1 MNFNHRLDFLEIVLK
16 NRPTKGEDVAI
27 LDIRDL
33 TKRYRNGTL
42 ANDRLSLAL
51 EPGEIYGLLG
61 PNGAGKTTLV
71 RQVLGLL
78 KPTAG
83 SITLDGAD
91 LVADPGFAR
100 ANIGFLPQG
109 QFDLQAVH
117 VDELIYLIGK
127 LRGLSSQEARSRT
140 EELIERLELGPFR
153 KTQVHAASGGV
164 RRLTGF
170 ATAIVARAR
179 LLVLDEPTNDIDPV
193 RRQLLW
199 SMIAELGAEG
209 STVLLVTHNLAE
221 AERVIHRLAI
231 IDQGRILKEGSP
243 ASLRTVVTDR
253 LRLEITAAG
262 PYQPHPAL
270 VADGGPDMWFL
281 DERDLP
287 AVSHWLT
294 GLREDGVVLDF
305 RIGPPTLDDIYAVT
319 VNGRVPEAVA

>member
-1 MNFNHRLDFLEIVLK
+1 M
-16 NRPTKGEDVAI
+16 AI
-27 LDIRDL
+27 LDIHDL

-42 ANDRLSLAL
+42 ANDRISLAL

-83 SITLDGAD
+83 TITLDGVD
-91 LVADPGFAR
+91 LVADPGYAR

-109 QFDLQAVH
+109 QFDMQAVH

-127 LRGLSSQEARSRT
+127 LRGLPAREARSRT

-153 KTQVHAASGGV
+153 NTQVHSASGGV
-164 RRLTGF
+164 RRLAGF
-170 ATAIVARAR
+170 ATAIIARAR

-193 RRQLLW
+193 RRQQLW
-199 SMIAELGAEG
+199 SMIDELGNEG

-221 AERVIHRLAI
+221 AERVIDRLAI
-231 IDQGRILKEGSP
+231 IDHGRILREGSP

-262 PYQPHPAL
+262 PYAPHPAL
-270 VADGGPDMWFL
+270 SADGGPNAYFL
-281 DERDLP
+281 DEGDLP

-294 GLREDGVVLDF
+294 GLRNEGVILDF
-305 RIGPPTLDDIYAVT
+305 RIGPPTLDDIYTVT
-319 VNGRVPEAVA
+319 VNGPVPEAVA